1 MSEKIRVVGIIA
13 SKQGATIITEQG
25 SSIELKATDYRTH
38 DVIAQ
43 ITPII
48 ARHQVAEL
56 DLETF
61 DVAKAI
67 EKKTEG
73 KVRFFRVALDKVKS
87 LFGRKADREIGESH
101 ADGFV
106 SAPVK
111 NEKAIQPGVGTLSE
125 DQIEKIAAVDQ
136 PVGTPNTTL
145 VAVVD
150 NTPIIG
156 AEALEAQMTAAATS
170 PGRPVGFEK
179 FMSRLAAV
187 ARERKHTA
195 QELLKFLEIA
205 DLPIA
210 DDGSIIGYKALK
222 VVEKEGK
229 RVFYDHHTGKVP
241 QVVGSKVTMPVEKV
255 DDNRRVLCSNGLHI
269 ARRKY
274 LTGYGSCGIV
284 TLVKVAPED
293 VISVP
298 FGEPDKMRAAAYH
311 IVAELPAEAHAFIR
325 SNQPMTQN
333 EVASTLLG
341 NVIKGNHIGVTEIVE
356 ILGAAGTNIKVTK
369 IGEHV
374 EPEKLV
380 DETIKAKVLDDEKAA
395 ALDPSKLNAEV
406 NKIIEEEAAKVEE
419 APVEVEAPAAVEEIK
434 PAPVDPAPK
443 KQAASNV
450 VKLDKKTKA
459 KIDKVVGDDAKK
471 RDCVIAVLGG
481 MPKREAERK
490 FGISARAIGRLIDKV
505 AA

>member
-13 SKQGATIITEQG
+13 SKQGATLITEQG

-38 DVIAQ
+38 EVIEQ

-48 ARHQVAEL
+48 ARHQVAEV

-61 DVAKAI
+61 DVAKAV
-67 EKKTEG
+67 EKKTKG
-73 KVRFFRVALDKVKS
+73 KVRFFRVLTDKVKS
-87 LFGRKADREIGESH
+87 LFGRGAEREIGKDHE
-101 ADGFV
+101 DGFV
-106 SAPVK
+106 KEPVK
-111 NEKAIQPGVGTLSE
+111 KEVAVQPGIPTLGE
-125 DQIEKIAAVDQ
+125 AGLEALEKNDQ
-136 PVGTPNTTL
+136 PIGTPGTTL

-150 NTPIIG
+150 DTPIIG
-156 AEALEAQMTAAATS
+156 AEALEAQITAAAAS
-170 PGRPVGFEK
+170 PERPVGFER

-195 QELLKFLEIA
+195 QELLKFLEVA

-210 DDGSIIGYKALK
+210 DDGCIIGYKALK
-222 VVEKEGK
+222 DSKNDKGE
-229 RVFYDHHTGKVP
+229 RTFYDHHTGKVP
-241 QVVGSKVTMPVEKV
+241 QRVGSRVEMPVEKV

-269 ARRKY
+269 ARRRY
-274 LTGYGSCGIV
+274 LTGYGTGGVV
-284 TLVKVAPED
+284 TLVKIAPED

-298 FGEPDKMRAAAYH
+298 VGEPDKMRAAAYH

-341 NVIKGNHIGVTEIVE
+341 NVIKGNHIGVTEIVH
-356 ILGAAGTNIKVTK
+356 IGGAFGTNITVKKVA
-369 IGEHV
+369 
-374 EPEKLV
+374 EPEAV
-380 DETIKAKVLDDEKAA
+380 AVEVNEEIKAKVLDDEKAVE
-395 ALDPSKLNAEV
+395 LDPSKLHAEV
-406 NKIIEEEAAKVEE
+406 NKIVQEEKTKVEE
-419 APVEVEAPAAVEEIK
+419 SPVEVEAP
-434 PAPVDPAPK
+434 VDPAPTK
-443 KQAASNV
+443 PVTSNV

-459 KIDKVVGDDAKK
+459 KIEKVTGGDAKK
-471 RDCVIAVLGG
+471 RDCVVAVLSG
-481 MPKREAERK
+481 MSKREAERK